1 MSDWKRCTLS
11 DLGEIVGGA
20 TPSTI
25 NESYYGGDIAWITPK
40 DLSTFQGR
48 FISRGERNITAEGL
62 KNSSARLMPPYSV
75 LFTSR
80 APIGYVAI
88 TENEV
93 CTNQGFK
100 SIVPNTITDYLFLY
114 YLLVHNRKRIE
125 NMGSGT
131 TFKEVSGSVMKQI
144 EVSVPS
150 DKTEQSA
157 IAEILGALDN
167 KIENNLK
174 INHHLEQM
182 AQAIYKSW
190 FVDFEPF
197 ANGKFVDSELGE
209 IPAGWSIQTIE
220 YLAEKVA
227 MGPFG
232 SNIKVETF
240 VESGVPI
247 ISGNHLRGLYLNE
260 LGYNFIT
267 EEHAGRLS
275 NSLVRAGDIVFTHAG
290 NIGQVALIPDDCNYP
305 YYVISQ
311 RQFYLRCDKTKALP
325 EYINYFF
332 HSREGQG
339 KLLANA
345 SQTGVP
351 SIARPSSHLK
361 NITVVLPPIEVQLEW
376 FETVRAILQILN
388 SNNKESKRLA
398 SIRDSLLPRLM
409 SGELS
414 VTDVDAK

>member
-1 MSDWKRCTLS
+1 MLA
-11 DLGEIVGGA
+11 GGA
-20 TPSTI
+20 
-25 NESYYGGDIAWITPK
+25 
-40 DLSTFQGR
+40 
-48 FISRGERNITAEGL
+48 
-62 KNSSARLMPPYSV
+62 V
-75 LFTSR
+75 
-80 APIGYVAI
+80 
-88 TENEV
+88 
-93 CTNQGFK
+93 
-100 SIVPNTITDYLFLY
+100 
-114 YLLVHNRKRIE
+114 
-125 NMGSGT
+125 
-131 TFKEVSGSVMKQI
+131 
-144 EVSVPS
+144 
-150 DKTEQSA
+150 
-157 IAEILGALDN
+157 
-167 KIENNLK
+167 
-174 INHHLEQM
+174 NHHLEQM
-182 AQAIYKSW
+182 AQAIFKSW

-197 ANGKFVDSELGE
+197 ADGEFIGSELGE
-209 IPAGWSIQTIE
+209 IPAGWSVQTIE

-240 VESGVPI
+240 VDSGVPI
-247 ISGNHLRGLYLNE
+247 ISGNHLRGLYLDE

-267 EEHAGRLS
+267 EEHARRLS
-275 NSLVRAGDIVFTHAG
+275 NSLVRAGDIIFTHAG
-290 NIGQVALIPDDCNYP
+290 NIGQVALIPDDCSYP

-361 NITVVLPPIEVQLEW
+361 GIAVILPPIEVQLKW
-376 FETVRAILQILN
+376 FETVKAMLQTLN

-414 VTDVDAK
+414 VADLGDAK